1 MYQLGII
8 SDEVSADFEKSC
20 ELISTWGLPYVEL
33 RTMGGKNIL
42 ELSSSELDEVE
53 ASLKRHKLKVSA
65 IASPALKS
73 PRDGKAKKVEG
84 DFTLDGDDSF
94 EGQLELIRR
103 SAALAKRFDTQYIRI
118 FTFWREAFSDT
129 LADDVA
135 AKLAQAAELAK
146 DLGVVLAVE
155 NEAVCVAG
163 TGRELAAVFERLE
176 AQTDPTTF
184 AHIGTLWDPGNAYAC
199 GEDEP
204 FPKDYKTLKPDGIV
218 HIHLKDAVKDASTKI
233 GVRFVPLGE
242 GDIDYAEQFRHLKAD
257 GYEGLLVLEPHYAP
271 GGTPQED
278 AAHAAVLAAQKVLA
292 EAFENE
298 S

>member
-8 SDEVSADFEKSC
+8 SDEVSADFEKAC
-20 ELISTWGLPYVEL
+20 ELISKWGLPYVEL

-42 ELSSSELDEVE
+42 ELSDTELDDIE
-53 ASLKRHKLKVSA
+53 ASLKRHQLKVSA

-73 PRDGKAKKVEG
+73 PRDGQPKEVEG
-84 DFTLDGDDSF
+84 DFTLEGDDSF

-103 SAALAKRFDTQYIRI
+103 SAALAKRFGTQYIRI
-118 FTFWREAFSDT
+118 FTFWREDFSDD
-129 LADDVA
+129 LAEDVA
-135 AKLAQAAELAK
+135 SKLAQAAELAK
-146 DLGVVLAVE
+146 DLDVVLAVE

-163 TGRELAAVFERLE
+163 TGQELSKIFERLE
-176 AQTDPTTF
+176 VQTSPDVF

-204 FPKDYKTLKPDGIV
+204 FPKDYKMLKPGGIV
-218 HIHLKDAVKDASTKI
+218 HIHLKDAVKETSTKA

-242 GDIDYAEQFRHLKAD
+242 GAIDYAAQFRQLRAD

-278 AAHAAVLAAQKVLA
+278 AAHTAVVAAQKVLA
-292 EAFENE
+292 EAFG
-298 S
+298 

>member
-8 SDEVSADFEKSC
+8 SDEVSADFEQACK
-20 ELISTWGLPYVEL
+20 LISKWGLPYVEL
-33 RTMGGKNIL
+33 RTMWGKNIL

-53 ASLKRHKLKVSA
+53 ASLKRHNLKVSA

-84 DFTLDGDDSF
+84 DFTLDGDESF

-103 SAALAKRFDTQYIRI
+103 SADLAKRFGTEYIRI
-118 FTFWREAFSDT
+118 FTFWREHLSDA
-129 LADDVA
+129 LAEDVA

-176 AQTDPTTF
+176 AKTSPDVF

-218 HIHLKDAVKDASTKI
+218 HIHLKDAVKDSSTKL
-233 GVRFVPLGE
+233 GVRYVPLGE
-242 GDIDYAEQFRHLKAD
+242 GVIDYAEQFRQLKAD

-278 AAHAAVLAAQKVLA
+278 AAHAAVVAAQKVLA
-292 EAFENE
+292 EAFEN
-298 S
+298 